1 MSVLGGAW
9 MRRGLF
15 SRDVV
20 IKVFER
26 CVWGDERAPSPA
38 ADSPVHCN
46 AHKRPAL
53 VVFSWFLAFLRL
65 LMGNYSPSG
74 LFLP

>member
-1 MSVLGGAW
+1 MSVFWGAW

-26 CVWGDERAPSPA
+26 CVWGTQERARSPA

-53 VVFSWFLAFLRL
+53 VVFSWFLVFLRL
-65 LMGNYSPSG
+65 LKGN
-74 LFLP
+74 